1 MSLIVAEARQ
11 WIGTPY
17 IHQASVRQ
25 VGCDCLGLIRGVWR
39 SLNGAEPEDVPHYTQ
54 DWGEPQG
61 EEVLWQAAARHLV
74 EKPIGAEAE
83 EGDVLLF
90 RMRAGSIAK
99 HLGVQSETGMTAKF
113 IHAYA
118 KHGVLESPLTGPW
131 QRRIAARFQYQE
143 G

>member
-1 MSLIVAEARQ
+1 MSLVVAEARQ

-39 SLNGAEPEDVPHYTQ
+39 SLHGAEPEEVPHYTQ

-61 EEVLWQAAARHLV
+61 EEVLWHAAARHLV
-74 EKPIGAEAE
+74 EKPIGADAE

-99 HLGVQSETGMTAKF
+99 HLGVQSEIGLTSKF